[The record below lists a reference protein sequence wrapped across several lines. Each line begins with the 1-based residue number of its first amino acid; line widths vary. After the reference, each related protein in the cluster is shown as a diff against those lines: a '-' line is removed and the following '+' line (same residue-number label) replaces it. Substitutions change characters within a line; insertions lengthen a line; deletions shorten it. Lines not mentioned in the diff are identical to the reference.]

1 MGKITT
7 KQFQVLSDVDM
18 AWDFMVEAYEGV
30 GDKGTESVEAPFFE
44 YALTSMWMDKSYL
57 HLCRFWLEE
66 DVVVGFVFYEN
77 PVTNIHFVLRPGYE
91 WLADEM
97 IVYADE
103 AFPEYLGEKE
113 FVFSECQTELMEAAE
128 KRGYKLSD
136 KEREYR
142 LDMTKASLAYELP
155 EGFRFVEPEEIDALK
170 LSRCMWKG
178 FNEWELGPFENWTV
192 PDESSDWSTYK
203 SYLGVWGNVMA
214 PPPHSTYE
222 YSVAIADEKGEYAC
236 FAGMWWVE
244 ENKLAYLEPLC
255 TIPEYRHRGLAA
267 AALTRHYRTFKEL
280 GGKFLTGG
288 GNEFYK
294 KIGYDT
300 EVYSLIYKK

>member
-7 KQFQVLSDVDM
+7 KQFQVLSDVNM
-18 AWDFMVEAYEGV
+18 AWDFMVEAYEAV
-30 GDKGTESVEAPFFE
+30 DDKGTESVEAPFFE
-44 YALTSMWMDKSYL
+44 YALTSMWMDKNYL
-57 HLCRFWLEE
+57 HLCRFWLDE

-77 PVTNIHFVLRPGYE
+77 PVTNIHFVLRQGYE
-91 WLADEM
+91 QLAEEM
-97 IVYADE
+97 IAYADE
-103 AFPEYLGEKE
+103 VFPAYLGEKE
-113 FVFSECQTELMEAAE
+113 FVFSECQTALTEAAE
-128 KRGYKLSD
+128 KYGYKLSD

-142 LDMTKASLAYELP
+142 LDMTKSSLNYELP
-155 EGFRFVEPEEIDALK
+155 EGFHFVEPEEIDALK
-170 LSRCMWKG
+170 LARCMWKG

-192 PDESSDWSTYK
+192 PNESADWSTYK

-222 YSVAIADEKGEYAC
+222 YSVAIADENGEYAC
-236 FAGMWWVE
+236 FAGMWWVG

-255 TIPEYRHRGLAA
+255 TIPEYQHRGLAA
-267 AALTRHYRTFKEL
+267 AALTKHYRTFKEM
-280 GGKFLTGG
+280 GGRFLTGG
-288 GNEFYK
+288 GNEFYM